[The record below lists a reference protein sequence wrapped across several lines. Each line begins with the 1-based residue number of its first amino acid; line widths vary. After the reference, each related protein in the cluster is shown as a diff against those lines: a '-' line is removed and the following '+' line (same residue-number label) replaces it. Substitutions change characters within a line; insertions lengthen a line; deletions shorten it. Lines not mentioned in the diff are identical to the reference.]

1 MTLKTFGL
9 ISYFSQNSIHILL
22 WGSSCLKVFLSFKK
36 NPTKHFGKVK
46 KTKFFSSFLQKGSG
60 VKTSLSSVNLLGF
73 SSREDFDSWLV
84 SSRRNL
90 H

>member
-36 NPTKHFGKVK
+36 KPNQTLWKSEENKI
-46 KTKFFSSFLQKGSG
+46 LQ
-60 VKTSLSSVNLLGF
+60 
-73 SSREDFDSWLV
+73 
-84 SSRRNL
+84 
-90 H
+90 